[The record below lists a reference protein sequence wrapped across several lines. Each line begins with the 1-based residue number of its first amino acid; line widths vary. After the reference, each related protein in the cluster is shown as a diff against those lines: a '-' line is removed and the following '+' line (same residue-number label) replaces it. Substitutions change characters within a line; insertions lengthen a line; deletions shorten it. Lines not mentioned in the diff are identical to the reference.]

1 MNNDKIKTY
10 SLGLFL
16 LIVLFF
22 ALFASNIF
30 NRTNLSV
37 LLIGFTIITVLILKK
52 RKTLSLY
59 NKQVIIIMFILA
71 IIYLGLFYIMGI
83 YFGFT
88 VSSVK
93 LSLWSLAHYIIPL
106 TLIVITSEIIRNI
119 FLAQKAKY
127 IKSIIFISMVLI
139 DMIIYAGIY
148 DVSSLNGFLTVV
160 GFILF
165 ASISC
170 NLLYNYI
177 SIRFGIKS
185 IIIYRLITILY
196 IYFIPIVPNI
206 YLFFRSLFRM
216 VYPYII
222 YLLLEATYS
231 KNNFA
236 TAYMDKKKNVI
247 SISIIVVIM
256 TFIIMLISCQF
267 KYGILVVGSGSM
279 TGSIDKGDIVF
290 FERYE
295 EQEIQKG
302 QVIIFESGKARVIHR
317 VIDIKNVNGQIRY
330 FTKGD
335 ANDKMDDGYVTNE
348 TIFGVSLFKIKYIGY
363 PTVWVKDIFS

>member
-10 SLGLFL
+10 IIGLFL
-16 LIVLFF
+16 LMILFF

-30 NRTNLSV
+30 NRINLSV
-37 LLIGFTIITVLILKK
+37 LLVAFTIVTVLILKK

-59 NKQVIIIMFILA
+59 SKQVIIVMFILA

-93 LSLWSLAHYIIPL
+93 LSFWSILNYIIPL
-106 TLIVITSEIIRNI
+106 TVIVITSEIIRNI
-119 FLAQKAKY
+119 FLAQKAKF
-127 IKSIIFISMVLI
+127 IKSIIFIIMVLI

-148 DVSSLNGFLTVV
+148 DVTSLNGFLTVV

-216 VYPYII
+216 IYPYII
-222 YLLLEATYS
+222 YILLESTYS
-231 KNNFA
+231 KSNFA
-236 TAYMDKKKNVI
+236 TAYIDKKKSVIGI
-247 SISIIVVIM
+247 SIMVVIM
-256 TFIIMLISCQF
+256 TLIIMLISCQF
-267 KYGILVVGSGSM
+267 KYGVLVIGSGSM
-279 TGSIDKGDIVF
+279 TGTIDKGDVVL
-290 FERYE
+290 FESYDD
-295 EQEIQKG
+295 QEIKKG
-302 QVIIFESGKARVIHR
+302 QVIIFISGNSKIIHR
-317 VIDIKNVNGQIRY
+317 VIDIKNVNGQNRY

-335 ANDKMDDGYVTNE
+335 ANDKMDEGYITNNE
-348 TIFGVSLFKIKYIGY
+348 IYGVSLFKIKYIGY
-363 PTVWVKDIFS
+363 PTIWVKDIFS